1 VSLSVCMNKERAD
14 EHSKNFFNFFRLLF
28 YVLS

>member
-1 VSLSVCMNKERAD
+1 MNKERAD
-14 EHSKNFFNFFRLLF
+14 EHSKIFFNFFRLLF